1 MNQRLNPWIP
11 LVIVV
16 ATMVIFAGSIFP
28 YLTSKSSMPI
38 GYFPLTTGALL
49 IAALISWS
57 TYHSSFQS
65 NRRWQKTI
73 VAAVVAIATYLEFS
87 LFLILNVAGS

>member
-1 MNQRLNPWIP
+1 MAILS
-11 LVIVV
+11 
-16 ATMVIFAGSIFP
+16 GSIFP

-38 GYFPLTTGALL
+38 GYVPLTTGALL

-57 TYHSSFQS
+57 TYHSTFQS
-65 NRRWQKTI
+65 NQRWQKTI
-73 VAAVVAIATYLEFS
+73 VATVVAIATYLGIS